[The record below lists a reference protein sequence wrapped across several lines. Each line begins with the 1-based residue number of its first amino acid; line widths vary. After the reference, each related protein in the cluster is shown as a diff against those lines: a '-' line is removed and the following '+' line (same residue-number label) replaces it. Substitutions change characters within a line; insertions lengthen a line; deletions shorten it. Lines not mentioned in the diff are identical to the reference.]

1 MNKKKVEIGDIIE
14 TAYGT
19 MKVVDIERS
28 HYDEYPSY
36 IETRV
41 INDD

>member
-1 MNKKKVEIGDIIE
+1 MNKKKIEIGDIIE
-14 TAYGT
+14 TRYGT

-28 HYDEYPSY
+28 YYDEYTSY

-41 INDD
+41 INND